1 MTVNSFHD
9 LDMETTH
16 LTSENGPK
24 LPAPASSTTI
34 LHEDPSDHDMNRRVE
49 GVCAEHFNHSI
60 HARIRVETD
69 VQRRQKPK
77 NNPANPPKRQLELEY
92 QKVLRSLITEFKEVI
107 AQTNA
112 TTVPIPKTTKPDAL
126 NATSWKRV
134 LFSVGMK
141 KFAHQNDAALPIFNI
156 KDDRIAKVLE
166 NLIAEFGRGTHSSFL
181 DDTYSIYLRDD
192 DRAAVCFK
200 VIKKIAVMYGDPL
213 CAAIEVQH
221 VFEQFRSFCKRQH
234 CHLVVVGAGQALGTY
249 AKTQRWR
256 TVEFA
261 VEQVLNPVTNSVL
274 AETSGKTIRRTNRK
288 LVAGGVKL
296 HLYEPRRGIQ
306 PQLEQELMEV
316 YHAWRE
322 DRRRRNAPQ
331 AYSATINP
339 FVMPNITRYLYTK
352 GTDGKPNSLAGLIQ
366 MGAKTGCLLEPCIQM
381 PDAPKG
387 ITGFLVT
394 HAMGLLREQ
403 GVTCMTFGLEALPEI
418 GEITLMPSLIEDI
431 SRRIYRA
438 TFDAL
443 GLRGIKEFHATF
455 HPEKGQEVPLYIL
468 FPPGVPR
475 VSMYQAVLGA
485 THISPQEVWN
495 RSQAARSA
503 RRKQERTVGAKK
515 PVKAHKSAQQE
526 PNGPDK
532 ST

>member
-1 MTVNSFHD
+1 
-9 LDMETTH
+9 METTH

-274 AETSGKTIRRTNRK
+274 DETSGKTIRRTNRK